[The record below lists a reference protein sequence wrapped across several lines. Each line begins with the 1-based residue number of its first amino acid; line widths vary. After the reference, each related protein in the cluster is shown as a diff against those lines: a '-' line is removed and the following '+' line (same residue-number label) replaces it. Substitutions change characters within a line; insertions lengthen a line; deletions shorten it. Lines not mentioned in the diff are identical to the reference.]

1 MDIYIPDTTTSILHY
16 VTVDFTKRFV
26 ETPVHLVQYDASL
39 PILAITLMQSG
50 NAFDLPE
57 GSVAL
62 LKYGKNDR
70 TFVILDP
77 LGVSSDGSTVF
88 FEVPYQ
94 MTVEAGSH
102 QPIVEVWIDGK
113 VGASSSFVI
122 VVDRNPVQNS
132 QIESLVDYQS
142 LVRFKNE
149 AAASAEASATSE
161 TNAANSAAES
171 ASSATA
177 AANSASAS
185 AQSAR
190 ESAASAEASA
200 QSATE
205 SANSA
210 TASAISETNAAASE
224 VRSEE
229 ILTAM
234 QHLVENSWSYLPVN
248 ELPAEGRDT
257 RTIYLVPSDYN
268 YIEEWVWTIEGNW
281 LYIGQLR
288 ENLLLDTDITISP
301 EDWNSETREAIK
313 SVPGV
318 TEDNKVY
325 AYNQGGSVVYCKSQA
340 TDQLVFGLKTA
351 NIAIPTESVSYS
363 IQIINPVL
371 ST

>member
-1 MDIYIPDTTTSILHY
+1 MDTYIPDTTTSILHY

-57 GSVAL
+57 GSIAL

-102 QPIVEVWIDGK
+102 NPIVEVWIDGK

-122 VVDRNPVQNS
+122 IVDRNPVQNAE
-132 QIESLVDYQS
+132 IESQTDYAA

-149 AAASAEASATSE
+149 AAASAEASAQS
-161 TNAANSAAES
+161 AIASANSAAES
-171 ASSATA
+171 ANSATA
-177 AANSASAS
+177 SANSASDS
-185 AQSAR
+185 AQSAS
-190 ESAASAEASA
+190 ESAASAAASA

-224 VRSEE
+224 MRSEE

-248 ELPAEGRDT
+248 ELPEEGRDT

-268 YIEEWVWTIEGNW
+268 YIEEWVWTIDGNW
-281 LYIGQLR
+281 LFIGQLR
-288 ENLLLDTDITISP
+288 ENLLLDTEVVIAP
-301 EDWNSETREAIK
+301 ADWDSETREATK

-318 TEDNKVY
+318 TADNKVY
-325 AYNQGGSVVYCKSQA
+325 AYNQGSSVVYCKSQA
-340 TDQLVFGLKTA
+340 TDQLTFGLKTM
-351 NIAIPTESVSYS
+351 NIAIPTEPVSYS